1 MTGTET
7 IFAFYDVYALW
18 VLISTVASAGP
29 NRQAR
34 DSLSSARDFIQLVW
48 EISFSRQLL
57 SYMLLLLSTRAVYQ
71 ICIETWNPFQ
81 SGSTV
86 WWFQKTQWEG
96 HINFWFLLLQVRRR
110 PTPAVGSGRQWW
122 WTGTN
127 VTVPCPRRLTVTW
140 ADRRKKQIVSL
151 VNGSTI

>member
-71 ICIETWNPFQ
+71 ICIET
-81 SGSTV
+81 
-86 WWFQKTQWEG
+86 
-96 HINFWFLLLQVRRR
+96 
-110 PTPAVGSGRQWW
+110 
-122 WTGTN
+122 
-127 VTVPCPRRLTVTW
+127 
-140 ADRRKKQIVSL
+140 
-151 VNGSTI
+151 